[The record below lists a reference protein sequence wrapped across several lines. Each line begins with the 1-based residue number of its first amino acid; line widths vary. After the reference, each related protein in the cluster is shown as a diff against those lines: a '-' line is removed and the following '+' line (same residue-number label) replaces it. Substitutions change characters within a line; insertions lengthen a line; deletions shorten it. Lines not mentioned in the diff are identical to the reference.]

1 MFILL
6 LRLLCFHTNYFL
18 PIVPPLIILHFVGRR
33 KRKTPKA
40 VLVLVEPFLFA
51 VLYSE
56 NFGVS
61 FVFGAF
67 ELIKF
72 IWVEEG
78 KWQEEELHHHLS
90 RKSFSHILW
99 KISYQM
105 FHTASQV
112 HHPGVSLLLHWNHF
126 FGQNMGIFFSAPYF
140 HGWLW
145 IGNVI
150 MLLHWSIWFLSIF
163 WKNSLRSL
171 FFFPSLCVWRVFLS
185 ARVSLNFLMAV
196 NLIESFSL
204 LYALG
209 PVYFERSFLVFIF
222 WFYF

>member
-1 MFILL
+1 MNFPLPKSEEGREKKCSFCFFVSCVSILIIFFPLSLLSSFYILL
-6 LRLLCFHTNYFL
+6 EGEKEKHQKLWFF
-18 PIVPPLIILHFVGRR
+18 FQ
-33 KRKTPKA
+33 
-40 VLVLVEPFLFA
+40 LVLVEPFLFA

-72 IWVEEG
+72 IGVEEG

-171 FFFPSLCVWRVFLS
+171 FFFLSLCMKSLSVLLEWVWIFLWLSTWLKVSVFY
-185 ARVSLNFLMAV
+185 MH
-196 NLIESFSL
+196 
-204 LYALG
+204 
-209 PVYFERSFLVFIF
+209 
-222 WFYF
+222 